1 MHPIEPVKALVEMA
15 CGKYVSSSS
24 TYILHVNDPLVNFSG
39 LILFLGEM
47 RGISHSREG
56 QQWRNVLHDDAG
68 SEKVF
73 LSQVQLSRNEQV

>member
-15 CGKYVSSSS
+15 CAEYVSILAP
-24 TYILHVNDPLVNFSG
+24 YILHVNDPLVDFSG

-68 SEKVF
+68 NEMVF
-73 LSQVQLSRNEQV
+73 LEPGTTEQE